1 MNSSRPTQG
10 TAATPNGSDATRL
23 VQPACSSYLLEAQ
36 NDDGGWGFSQGLES
50 RVEPTSWALLAVTE
64 ISIGGSCTESI
75 SRGYKF
81 LERAQLVDGSWPAA
95 SGQRTGS
102 WVTSLACWALRSRSD
117 MSPRLARGVRWL
129 EDDVPGDAR
138 FWWRLVRGVVTFT
151 SGKRVNAQNQAYWGW
166 SWTRRT
172 ASWVEPTAQ
181 ALIALGMAPVE
192 SSSRD
197 AQQRRDLAEKMLF
210 DRMCPGGGWNCGNP
224 RVYGVPGEPLV
235 GPTVWALL
243 ALRAHPNRQ
252 EIRISLDWLAQNW
265 MKIESPGSLAL
276 AHIGLQAYG
285 KRISEI
291 RVALAGLCAR
301 GEFAWTVPVAAWTA
315 LATSEKM
322 SWLNPAMPPQT
333 S

>member
-1 MNSSRPTQG
+1 VR
-10 TAATPNGSDATRL
+10 
-23 VQPACSSYLLEAQ
+23 PACSSYLLKAQ
-36 NDDGGWGFSQGLES
+36 NEDGGWGFSQGLES
-50 RVEPTSWALLAVTE
+50 RVEPTSWALLALTE
-64 ISIGGSCTESI
+64 ICIGGSCAESI
-75 SRGYKF
+75 SRGSKF
-81 LERAQLVDGSWPAA
+81 LERAQLADGSWAAA

-117 MSPRLARGVRWL
+117 MSLSLARGVRWL
-129 EDDVPGDAR
+129 EDDKPGDAR
-138 FWWRLVRGVVTFT
+138 FWWSFVRGVVALT

-166 SWTRRT
+166 SWTKGT

-181 ALIALGMAPVE
+181 ALIVLGMAPVE

-197 AQQRRDLAEKMLF
+197 AQQRRELAEKMLY

-243 ALRAHPNRQ
+243 ALQAHPERQ

-265 MKIESPGSLAL
+265 MKIQSPGSLAL
-276 AHIGLQAYG
+276 AHIGLEAYG

-291 RVALAGLCAR
+291 RVALAALCAR

-315 LATSEKM
+315 LAMSEKM